1 MPGDV
6 PDPGADDGP
15 APPMMPVEAAARAAL
30 GAFIAGG
37 AGGQTAEEI
46 VRDLDARSLARVL
59 ARRCRGECAA
69 LPRWSA
75 RLRRRARMAA

>member
-6 PDPGADDGP
+6 PDPGAEVTAG
-15 APPMMPVEAAARAAL
+15 PPMVPVEAAARAAL

-46 VRDLDARSLARVL
+46 VRELDARSLAKVL
-59 ARRCRGECAA
+59 ARRCRQR
-69 LPRWSA
+69 LPGPPG
-75 RLRRRARMAA
+75 